1 MIIRRVFAFLVDAV
15 IASLLSLVPFIGW
28 LIGFLYMLLRDG
40 LTEKGSPGKKLLNL
54 QVTTKYGQQVTYLE
68 SFRRNIIFALPV
80 VLSIIPLV
88 GWIISGIVA
97 IIIYVVE
104 LLAITNDPRGRRN
117 GDFWAGTI
125 VREASIYY

>member
-117 GDFWAGTI
+117 GDRWAGTI